1 MSRGTVLQNVS
12 RGSEGHRHDGASPG
26 GCRSPEEMHTMSGNY
41 VNLPERSVAP
51 LYREQMEAFYAGIEE
66 DLLAD
71 ELRLMGRGAGHE

>member
-1 MSRGTVLQNVS
+1 
-12 RGSEGHRHDGASPG
+12 
-26 GCRSPEEMHTMSGNY
+26 MSGNY

-71 ELRLMGRGAGHE
+71 ELRLMGRGGVHE